1 LKFQKL
7 NLPTTGQRIAVEEG
21 KLKVP
26 ANPVIPFIEGDG
38 TGPDLWRAARP
49 VFESAVEK
57 AYAGKRKVAWF
68 EVYAGEKARERYG
81 EWLPGD
87 TLEAISAYA
96 VAIKGPLTTPIGG
109 GYRSLNV
116 SLRQQLDLYACIRP
130 VKYFEGVPS
139 PVKRPMDLDV
149 VIFRENTE
157 DVYAGIEWR
166 DGSEKCHK
174 VISFLNREMGTEIP
188 DDAAIGVKVSSAKA
202 SKRLVRKAIRY
213 AIEKQKDSVTMV
225 HKGNIMKFTEGAFK
239 EWGYQV
245 AREEFADYTVLEED
259 LKKAGISQPPK
270 SKVVVK
276 DRIADSMFQQL
287 LIRPKEYSVLATPN
301 LNGDYLSDAAAA
313 QAGGLGMAPGAN
325 IGDAAA
331 LFEATHGSAP
341 AYAGL
346 DKVNP
351 GSLILSGAMMFEY
364 LGWLEVTD
372 LIVEGVRRAIQKGR
386 VTYDLARQMEGAV
399 EVKCSEFG
407 QAIVNEMLAL

>member
-1 LKFQKL
+1 MKFQKL
-7 NLPTTGQRIAVEEG
+7 NLPTEGQRIAVEEG

-26 ANPVIPFIEGDG
+26 SNPIIPFIEGDG
-38 TGPDLWRAARP
+38 TGPDLWRASRP
-49 VFESAVEK
+49 VFDAAVEK
-57 AYAGKRKVAWF
+57 AYGGKRKMAWF
-68 EVYAGEKARERYG
+68 EVFAGEKARERYG

-130 VKYFEGVPS
+130 VRYFEGVPS
-139 PVKRPMDLDV
+139 PVKRPQDLDI

-166 DGSEKCHK
+166 DGSEKCNK

-188 DDAAIGVKVSSAKA
+188 DDAAVGVKVSSAKA

-213 AIEKQKDSVTMV
+213 AIEKQKESVTFV
-225 HKGNIMKFTEGAFK
+225 HKGNIMKYTEGAFK

-245 AREEFADYTVLEED
+245 AREEFADYTVVEED
-259 LKKAGISQPPK
+259 LKKSGATAPPK
-270 SKVVVK
+270 SKVVIK

-325 IGDAAA
+325 LGDSVA

-372 LIVEGVRRAIQKGR
+372 LIVEGVRRAIKRGR
-386 VTYDLARQMEGAV
+386 VTYDLARQLEGAT

-407 QAIVNEMLAL
+407 QAIVNEMRAL

>member
-21 KLKVP
+21 KIKVP

-49 VFESAVEK
+49 VFDAAVEK
-57 AYAGKRKVAWF
+57 AYAGKRTVAWF
-68 EVYAGEKARERYG
+68 EIYAGEKARERYG

-139 PVKRPMDLDV
+139 PVKRPKDLDV

-225 HKGNIMKFTEGAFK
+225 HKGNIMKYTEGAFK

-325 IGDAAA
+325 IGDAVA

-407 QAIVNEMLAL
+407 QGIVNEMLAL

>member
-49 VFESAVEK
+49 VFEAAVEK

>member
-1 LKFQKL
+1 MKFQKL
-7 NLPTTGQRIAVEEG
+7 NLPAEGQRITVEDG
-21 KLKVP
+21 KVKVP
-26 ANPVIPFIEGDG
+26 SHPIIPFIEGDG

-49 VFESAVEK
+49 VFEAAVDK
-57 AYAGKRKVAWF
+57 AYGGKRRIAWF
-68 EVYAGEKARERYG
+68 EVFAGEKARERYG
-81 EWLPGD
+81 EWLPAD
-87 TLEAISAYA
+87 TLEAINAYV

-109 GYRSLNV
+109 GYRSINV

-130 VKYFEGVPS
+130 VRYFQGVPS

-166 DGSEKCHK
+166 DGTEKCRK
-174 VISFLNREMGTEIP
+174 VISFLNREMGTDIP
-188 DDAAIGVKVSSAKA
+188 EEAAIGVKVSSPKA

-213 AIEKQKDSVTMV
+213 AIEKQKESVTFV
-225 HKGNIMKFTEGAFK
+225 HKGNIMKYTEGGFK

-245 AREEFADYTVLEED
+245 AREEFADYVVIEED
-259 LKKAGISQPPK
+259 MKKSGSAAPSR
-270 SKVVVK
+270 SKVVIK

-287 LIRPKEYSVLATPN
+287 LTRPKEYSVLATPN

-325 IGDAAA
+325 IGDAVA

-386 VTYDLARQMEGAV
+386 VTYDLARQMEGAT

-407 QAIVNEMLAL
+407 QAIVAEMRSS